1 MKISVLFLLLSAF
14 FSAYAASPQ
23 DIFYAKCSS
32 CHGSALSL
40 KAKKTESQWMDTIK
54 RMKKHGL
61 DISGGDAKAVAK
73 FLSGAK

>member
-1 MKISVLFLLLSAF
+1 MGRFFTILLIFAAVYAF
-14 FSAYAASPQ
+14 AEAPQ
-23 DIFYAKCSS
+23 DVFYSKCSS

-40 KAKKTESQWMDTIK
+40 NAKKTENQWADTIK

-61 DISGGDAKAVAK
+61 DISSADAKAVAK